1 MNSHKIKS
9 IYLFFI
15 LSFIGFSQGDQRARA
30 LMDQVS
36 EVYASY
42 DTMQIRFSYQLDNTA
57 EAISQ
62 KEEGGI
68 LVAKDKYRLTILGIQ
83 QIFDGTFVYTIDD
96 LNEEV
101 IIQEQTALDTPLN
114 PLNIFD
120 FHKEGYLLQ
129 WDIAQR
135 VSGRDIR
142 YIKLIP
148 TDRESESK
156 YLLLGID
163 TSSKELYKI
172 IDLGING
179 TDTTFVIKQFTA
191 NQPLAPETFVF
202 DKDKYANYYIERY

>member
-1 MNSHKIKS
+1 M
-9 IYLFFI
+9 

-30 LMDQVS
+30 LLDQVS

-42 DTMQIRFSYQLDNTA
+42 DTMQMRFSYQLDNTA

-62 KEEGGI
+62 KEEGVI

-101 IIQEQTALDTPLN
+101 IIQEQATMDTPLN
-114 PLNIFD
+114 PLDIFN

-148 TDRESESK
+148 TETESESK

-179 TDTTFVIKQFTA
+179 TDTTFVIEQFTA

>member
-42 DTMQIRFSYQLDNTA
+42 DTMQMRFSYQLNNSA

-148 TDRESESK
+148 TDTESESK

>member
-1 MNSHKIKS
+1 MNSNNSKFF
-9 IYLFFI
+9 YLFFL
-15 LSFIGFSQGDQRARA
+15 LSFIGYSQGDQRARA
-30 LMDQVS
+30 LLDQVC

-42 DTMQIRFSYQLDNTA
+42 DTMQMRFSYQLDNTS
-57 EAISQ
+57 EGISQ
-62 KEEGGI
+62 KEKGEI
-68 LVAKDKYRLTILGIQ
+68 LVAKDKYKLTILGIQ
-83 QIFDGTFVYTIDD
+83 QIFDGTYVYTIDD

-101 IIQEQTALDTPLN
+101 IIQEQAALDTPLN
-114 PLNIFD
+114 PLDIFD

-142 YIKLIP
+142 YVKLIP
-148 TDRESESK
+148 TDAESQSK

-179 TDTTFVIKQFTA
+179 TDTTSVIEQFTA

-202 DKDKYANYYIERY
+202 DKDKYANYYIDRY

>member
-42 DTMQIRFSYQLDNTA
+42 DTMQMRFSYQLDNTA

-101 IIQEQTALDTPLN
+101 IIQEQAAMDTPLN
-114 PLNIFD
+114 PLDIFN

-148 TDRESESK
+148 TETESESK

-179 TDTTFVIKQFTA
+179 TDTTFVIEQFTA

>member
-1 MNSHKIKS
+1 M
-9 IYLFFI
+9 

-30 LMDQVS
+30 LLDQVS

-42 DTMQIRFSYQLDNTA
+42 DTMQMRFSYHLDNTA

-101 IIQEQTALDTPLN
+101 IIQEQATMDTPLN
-114 PLNIFD
+114 PLDIFN

-148 TDRESESK
+148 TETESESK

-179 TDTTFVIKQFTA
+179 TDTTFVIEQFTA

>member
-30 LMDQVS
+30 LLDQVS

-42 DTMQIRFSYQLDNTA
+42 DTMQMRFSYQLDNSA

-148 TDRESESK
+148 TDTESESK

>member
-42 DTMQIRFSYQLDNTA
+42 DTMQMRFSYQLDNSA

-148 TDRESESK
+148 TDTESESK

>member
-42 DTMQIRFSYQLDNTA
+42 DTMQMRFSYQLDNSA
-57 EAISQ
+57 EDISQ

-114 PLNIFD
+114 PLDIFD

>member
-30 LMDQVS
+30 LLDQVS

-42 DTMQIRFSYQLDNTA
+42 DTMQMRFSYQLDNTA

-68 LVAKDKYRLTILGIQ
+68 LVAKNKYRLTILGIQ

-101 IIQEQTALDTPLN
+101 IIQEQAAMDTPIN
-114 PLNIFD
+114 PLDIFD

-148 TDRESESK
+148 TETESESK

-172 IDLGING
+172 INLGING

>member
-148 TDRESESK
+148 TDTESESK

-179 TDTTFVIKQFTA
+179 TDTTFVIEQFTA
-191 NQPLAPETFVF
+191 NQPLSPETFVF

>member
-42 DTMQIRFSYQLDNTA
+42 DTMQMRFSYQLDNTA

-148 TDRESESK
+148 TDTESESK

>member
-9 IYLFFI
+9 IDLFFI
-15 LSFIGFSQGDQRARA
+15 LSFIGLSQGDQRARA

-42 DTMQIRFSYQLDNTA
+42 DTMQMRFSYQLDNSA

-148 TDRESESK
+148 TDTESESK

>member
-1 MNSHKIKS
+1 MNSLKSKS
-9 IYLFFI
+9 IYIFI
-15 LSFIGFSQGDQRARA
+15 LLSLIGYSQGDQRCRA
-30 LMDQVS
+30 LLDQVS

-42 DTMQIRFSYQLDNTA
+42 DTMQMRFSYQLDNTA
-57 EAISQ
+57 EGISQ
-62 KEEGGI
+62 KEEGEI
-68 LVAKDKYRLTILGIQ
+68 LVAKDKYILTILGIQ

-101 IIQEQTALDTPLN
+101 IIQEKDALDTPLD
-114 PLNIFD
+114 PLKIFD
-120 FHKEGYLLQ
+120 FHKEGFLLQ
-129 WDIAQR
+129 WDIEQR

-142 YIKLIP
+142 YVKLIP
-148 TDRESESK
+148 TDTESESK

-179 TDTTFVIKQFTA
+179 TDTIFVIEQFTA

-202 DKDKYANYYIERY
+202 DKDKYSNYYIDRY

>member
-1 MNSHKIKS
+1 M
-9 IYLFFI
+9 

-30 LMDQVS
+30 LLDQVS

-42 DTMQIRFSYQLDNTA
+42 DTMQMRFSYQLDNTA

-101 IIQEQTALDTPLN
+101 IIQEQAAMDTPLN
-114 PLNIFD
+114 PLDIFN

-148 TDRESESK
+148 TETESESK

-179 TDTTFVIKQFTA
+179 TDTTFVIEQFTA
-191 NQPLAPETFVF
+191 NQPLAPETLVF

>member
-30 LMDQVS
+30 LLDQVS

-42 DTMQIRFSYQLDNTA
+42 DTMQMRFSYQLDNTS
-57 EAISQ
+57 EGISQ
-62 KEEGGI
+62 KEKGEI
-68 LVAKDKYRLTILGIQ
+68 LVAKDKYKLTILGIQ
-83 QIFDGTFVYTIDD
+83 QIFDGTYVYTIDD

-101 IIQEQTALDTPLN
+101 IIQEQAALDTPLN
-114 PLNIFD
+114 PLDIFD

-142 YIKLIP
+142 YVKLIP
-148 TDRESESK
+148 TDIENQSK
-156 YLLLGID
+156 YFIRKMLLGM
-163 TSSKELYKI
+163 KAK
-172 IDLGING
+172 
-179 TDTTFVIKQFTA
+179 
-191 NQPLAPETFVF
+191 
-202 DKDKYANYYIERY
+202 NYWE

>member
-42 DTMQIRFSYQLDNTA
+42 DTMQMRFSYQLDNTA

-62 KEEGGI
+62 KEEGEI

-148 TDRESESK
+148 TETESESK

-179 TDTTFVIKQFTA
+179 TDTTFVI
-191 NQPLAPETFVF
+191 
-202 DKDKYANYYIERY
+202 